1 MPRPRNPEHRAAL
14 LAAATRV
21 FGTQG
26 VSVSTAAI
34 AKEAGVSTGTL
45 FVYFDTKAALV
56 NELFVELKTEMGR
69 VATAGMPEH
78 GPAHDQ
84 LEHMWN
90 RWVEWALDSPQ
101 KRRALAHLSVA
112 DELTPDSLRRVHA
125 AYAPIAALLDG
136 IAQSGPMRGA
146 PLDFV
151 VTILSAIADATIDD
165 VIRNPDSAHVRSA
178 LGFDALWRALAGAD
192 APVPTTTTTGARQ

>member
-1 MPRPRNPEHRAAL
+1 MPRPRNPAHRAAL

-34 AKEAGVSTGTL
+34 AKEAGVSAGTL
-45 FVYFDTKAALV
+45 FVYFDTKAELV

-69 VATAGMPEH
+69 VASIGMPERA
-78 GPAHDQ
+78 PARDRLQ
-84 LEHMWN
+84 HMWDH
-90 RWVEWALDSPQ
+90 WVRWALDAPE

-112 DELTPDSLRRVHA
+112 DELTPESRRRVHE
-125 AYAPIAALLDG
+125 AYVPIATLLDG
-136 IAQSGPMRGA
+136 IAKAGPMRDA

-165 VIRNPDSAHVRSA
+165 VIRNPASAEVRSA
-178 LGFDALWRALAGAD
+178 LGFEALWRALAGAD
-192 APVPTTTTTGARQ
+192 TPAPESTGVPR